1 LDQLGGFEMSVEC
14 RVLTGLTL
22 ELERDIQSFEKLHEL
37 EEKYPELD
45 EYTYHRDD
53 REGKLLLIYDGMC
66 SEFARLIMVDKY
78 IDGGSLGDSN
88 EFFELN
94 MPSGV
99 LNQELISKMS
109 ETYKEYTGEYPK
121 NTDFKYALWSQ
132 WY

>member
-1 LDQLGGFEMSVEC
+1 MSVEC
-14 RVLTGLTL
+14 RVFTGLTL
-22 ELERDIQSFEKLHEL
+22 ELERDIQSFKKLHEL

-45 EYTYHRDD
+45 MYTYSRDD

-78 IDGGSLGDSN
+78 IDGGNLGDSN

-109 ETYKEYTGEYPK
+109 EIYKEYTGEYPK
-121 NTDFKYALWSQ
+121 NSDFKYAMWSQ
-132 WY
+132 WH

>member
-1 LDQLGGFEMSVEC
+1 MSVEC
-14 RVLTGLTL
+14 RVFTGLTL
-22 ELERDIQSFEKLHEL
+22 ELERDIQSFKKLHEL

-45 EYTYHRDD
+45 AYAYHRDD

-78 IDGGSLGDSN
+78 IEGGSLGDSN

-99 LNQELISKMS
+99 LNQELITKMS
-109 ETYKEYTGEYPK
+109 EIYKEYTGEYPK
-121 NTDFKYALWSQ
+121 NTDFKYAMWSQ

>member
-1 LDQLGGFEMSVEC
+1 MSVEC

-22 ELERDIQSFEKLHEL
+22 ELERDIQSFKKLHEL

-53 REGKLLLIYDGMC
+53 REGKLLLVYDGMC

-99 LNQELISKMS
+99 LSQELISKMS
-109 ETYKEYTGEYPK
+109 EIYKEYTGEYPK

>member
-1 LDQLGGFEMSVEC
+1 MSVEC
-14 RVLTGLTL
+14 RVLVGLTL
-22 ELERDIQSFEKLHEL
+22 ELESDIQSFTKLHEL

-45 EYTYHRDD
+45 EYTYSRDD

-66 SEFARLIMVDKY
+66 GEFARLIMVDKY
-78 IDGGSLGDSN
+78 IDGGSLGDGH

-109 ETYKEYTGEYPK
+109 ELYKDYTGEYPK

>member
-1 LDQLGGFEMSVEC
+1 MSVEY

-22 ELERDIQSFEKLHEL
+22 ELERDIQSFKKLHEL

-45 EYTYHRDD
+45 EYNYHSDD

-99 LNQELISKMS
+99 LSQELISKMS
-109 ETYKEYTGEYPK
+109 EIYKEYTGEYPK

>member
-1 LDQLGGFEMSVEC
+1 MSVEC

-22 ELERDIQSFEKLHEL
+22 ELERDIQSFKKLHEL

-45 EYTYHRDD
+45 EYAYHRDD
-53 REGKLLLIYDGMC
+53 REGKLLLIYDGMS

-78 IDGGSLGDSN
+78 IDGGSLGDGN

-99 LNQELISKMS
+99 LSQELITKMS
-109 ETYKEYTGEYPK
+109 EIYKEYTGEYPK

>member
-1 LDQLGGFEMSVEC
+1 MSVEC
-14 RVLTGLTL
+14 RVITGLTL
-22 ELERDIQSFEKLHEL
+22 ELGKDLMAADFKKLHEF

-45 EYTYHRDD
+45 MYEYHTED

-66 SEFARLIMVDKY
+66 SEFARLVKVDKY

-99 LNQELISKMS
+99 LSQELVTKMS
-109 ETYKEYTGEYPK
+109 EIYKEYTGEYPK

-132 WY
+132 WH